1 MAIQYLAL
9 STMIVLYS
17 LMFLGGYVSAAGL
30 GLTCPEWPLCP
41 NGIMPSEEYLIE
53 WVHRLAAAVTGALV
67 VATMVASYLNR
78 LADLQIKVTSSLA
91 TVFVITQITL
101 GALVIDLKL
110 HAVLVA
116 IHLGIGILLFSMV
129 LLTTLFA
136 FRISGMAVVGY
147 AGGGGGGRH
156 GRRGGDGGGGGGD
169 DDDDDDDG
177 GRGGSRSSDGGSRS
191 SSRSSSNDARQVASA
206 RLVEGASLRE

>member
-9 STMIVLYS
+9 ATMIILYS
-17 LMFLGGYVSAAGL
+17 LMFIGGYVSSAGL

-41 NGIMPSEEYLIE
+41 DGIMPSEEYLIE
-53 WVHRLAAAVTGALV
+53 WTHRLVAATTGTFV
-67 VATMVASYLNR
+67 IATMIASLINKN
-78 LADLQIKVTSSLA
+78 ADLKIKITSSLA
-91 TVFVITQITL
+91 TVFVITQIVL

-136 FRISGMAVVGY
+136 FRISKTPKI
-147 AGGGGGGRH
+147 
-156 GRRGGDGGGGGGD
+156 
-169 DDDDDDDG
+169 
-177 GRGGSRSSDGGSRS
+177 
-191 SSRSSSNDARQVASA
+191 SNS
-206 RLVEGASLRE
+206 

>member
-1 MAIQYLAL
+1 
-9 STMIVLYS
+9 
-17 LMFLGGYVSAAGL
+17 MFLGGYISAAGL

-41 NGIMPSEEYLIE
+41 NGVMPSEEYLIE
-53 WVHRLAAAVTGALV
+53 WFHRLVAATTATLV
-67 VATMVASYLNR
+67 IATMVASWINKNS
-78 LADLQIKVTSSLA
+78 DMKIKITSSLA

-136 FRISGMAVVGY
+136 FRIVKM
-147 AGGGGGGRH
+147 
-156 GRRGGDGGGGGGD
+156 
-169 DDDDDDDG
+169 
-177 GRGGSRSSDGGSRS
+177 
-191 SSRSSSNDARQVASA
+191 QVKPKA
-206 RLVEGASLRE
+206 